1 MKNILLATTAL
12 VMVAGVASAEI
23 TITGSATA
31 GLAREG
37 TGPTKKVT
45 AVAAHADWTAAA
57 NAHQTAVAA
66 LKAGEVLLSLD
77 TTAADAAA
85 QVKANA
91 TLAKT
96 VAAKLALLE
105 LQNDMGR
112 AAVASADAT
121 NATSADMDSY
131 MEVALT
137 AGASVE
143 TDSGLG
149 ISTAVSIDA
158 GTGYD
163 FADDDGFDSAKSG
176 SAGGRGGNVGLDH
189 VTLSGGFGSLKMSK
203 NNIAHLVDGDDDA
216 AGDLKFSGAM
226 GNTSYNIVADVA
238 KDGKGGTAADK
249 VDTAWSAD
257 ASTTMGG
264 VALRVAMDEESG
276 YAVSASMAV
285 GGGLTVSVDSKKEAA
300 EADKAAG
307 VANNGIDLTYTSGA
321 ISVGAD
327 YDSVNDGDRYGYN
340 VAYTTGN
347 SMKITYKSDED
358 NDWTATVSM
367 PLGGG
372 VTAAGGVNYTQ
383 DAYLGVSFSF

>member
-37 TGPTKKVT
+37 TGPTKAVT
-45 AVAAHADWTAAA
+45 AVAAHADWTTAA
-57 NAHQTAVAA
+57 NAHQAAVAA
-66 LKAGEVLLSLD
+66 LNTGISDLAAD
-77 TTAADAAA
+77 TTAAAAA
-85 QVKANA
+85 SQVTANK

-112 AAVASADAT
+112 AAVVSAAAT
-121 NATSADMDSY
+121 NATSADMDTY

-149 ISTAVSIDA
+149 ISTAMSIDA

-257 ASTTMGG
+257 VSTTMGG

-300 EADKAAG
+300 EADKSAG
-307 VANNGIDLTYTSGA
+307 VANNGIDLTYTNGA